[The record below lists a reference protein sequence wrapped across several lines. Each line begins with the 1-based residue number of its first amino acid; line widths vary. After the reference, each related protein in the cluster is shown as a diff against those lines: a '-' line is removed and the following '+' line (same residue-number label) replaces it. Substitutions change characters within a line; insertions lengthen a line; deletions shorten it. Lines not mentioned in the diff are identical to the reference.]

1 MGHWVHVSCRR
12 LRLPREDVMKHNSAC
27 HHEAPWAAVFEHTV
41 GAAVAQ
47 VKQGSFSSR
56 LQILQFGQSWKPG
69 CSCSPAL
76 MSTCSPEIPGRMP
89 TSLHATA
96 LSTPL
101 CRSSARACPHAQ
113 PLLSQLGT
121 QKTGIT
127 LGASDSGLQ
136 QPPCLILWS
145 SRRTTLACCLPAGT
159 HLGIRGPRGKERSR
173 PTSRYQHLPNLLADS
188 SDWFEA
194 RFQLWASPCK
204 PLYPPGLCR

>member
-1 MGHWVHVSCRR
+1 MPDAIWGNGHSGWPYHLRQDSHSYPYAAPDDGPARPCAICPRNRRAAPHMEGSALLMRQQVAQVHMGHWVHVSCRR

-101 CRSSARACPHAQ
+101 CRSSGRACPHAQ

-127 LGASDSGLQ
+127 LGASDSGL
-136 QPPCLILWS
+136 
-145 SRRTTLACCLPAGT
+145 
-159 HLGIRGPRGKERSR
+159 
-173 PTSRYQHLPNLLADS
+173 
-188 SDWFEA
+188 
-194 RFQLWASPCK
+194 
-204 PLYPPGLCR
+204 